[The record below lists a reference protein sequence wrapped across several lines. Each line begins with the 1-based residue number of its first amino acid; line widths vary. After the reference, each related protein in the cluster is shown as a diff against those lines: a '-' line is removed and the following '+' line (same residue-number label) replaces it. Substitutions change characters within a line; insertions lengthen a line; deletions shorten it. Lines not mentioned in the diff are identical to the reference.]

1 MKREDNKI
9 KKEKGDNLGDN
20 EKEQL
25 RKYEKEERKLSMIA
39 MGMMRKNK
47 FEKMIRKERWINV
60 YKL

>member
-39 MGMMRKNK
+39 LGMMRKNR

>member
-25 RKYEKEERKLSMIA
+25 RKYEEEERKLSMIA
-39 MGMMRKNK
+39 LGMMRKNK

>member
-25 RKYEKEERKLSMIA
+25 RKYEKEERKLSMVA
-39 MGMMRKNK
+39 LGMMRKNK

>member
-1 MKREDNKI
+1 MKREDDKI

-39 MGMMRKNK
+39 LGMMRKNK

>member
-39 MGMMRKNK
+39 LGMMRKNK

>member
-9 KKEKGDNLGDN
+9 KKEKGENLGDN
-20 EKEQL
+20 EKEHL

-39 MGMMRKNK
+39 LGMMRKNK